1 MGQGTEGREQQNSSR
16 AAAVAAAQQLTAQY
30 STARQGLFQ
39 GYSMASRI
47 PRQEKDESS

>member
-1 MGQGTEGREQQNSSR
+1 MGQGTEGRTQQQFSSNS
-16 AAAVAAAQQLTAQY
+16 
-30 STARQGLFQ
+30 STARQGRFQ